1 MELAHQLQHNDLLG
15 EEETI
20 EERIAHFNLQIK
32 KTFLTKL
39 IQELNRALQLDDPV
53 FVAFD
58 AFTINYIYIH

>member
-1 MELAHQLQHNDLLG
+1 MELAHQLQDNDLLG

-20 EERIAHFNLQIK
+20 EERISHFNLQIK

-39 IQELNRALQLDDPV
+39 IRELNRALQLDDPV